1 MKNLLSYLLIILS
14 VGCNNPILKN
24 IDNSFN
30 VKSSNE
36 AFQLELQLSNDLTD
50 KNTPINFE
58 VIVTRINPFPMYKL
72 MGLWKLNS
80 MEIDN
85 VNQNISQFPTEMEFR
100 NDNSY
105 TISEENTITAD
116 LTYSGGIWNYNEEES
131 TLMLTSMGQT
141 QVINVSFDT
150 ESNFVALDGYMIWTY
165 SDDTNSYKKVYQ
177 QTADYLNL
185 ESPSYIYLDSSGG
198 FLTSTTHAST
208 EIEIRVGFDIG
219 DSYNI
224 IGSFEPGLDFNKGN
238 IVVSL
243 ENIDYSPMTISK
255 EIIIE
260 NPNEE

>member
-1 MKNLLSYLLIILS
+1 MKILLSYLISIIFI
-14 VGCNNPILKN
+14 GCNTPLIN
-24 IDNSFN
+24 IDNLFN

-50 KNTPINFE
+50 KNTPIAFE
-58 VIVTRINPFPMYKL
+58 VIVTRINSFPRYKL
-72 MGLWKLNS
+72 MGLWKLYS
-80 MEIDN
+80 MEIDD
-85 VNQNISQFPTEMEFR
+85 VNENISQFPTEMEFR

-105 TISEENTITAD
+105 TINEENT
-116 LTYSGGIWNYNEEES
+116 LTGEMSYYGGIWDYNEGES
-131 TLMLTSMGQT
+131 KLTLISMGET

-150 ESNFVALDGYMIWTY
+150 ENNFVALDGFMIWTY
-165 SDDTNSYKKVYQ
+165 SNDANGNKKVYQ
-177 QTADYLNL
+177 QTSDYSIL
-185 ESPSYIYLDSSGG
+185 ESPPYLYLDSSGG
-198 FLTSTTHAST
+198 LITSTTHASN
-208 EIEIRVGFDIG
+208 EIEINIGFNIG